1 MAKQAIGILETKGLT
16 ALVLGTDAMLK
27 SANIELTGPMKGVG
41 SALVSVVITGDVAAV
56 NAAIETGA
64 ETAGRYGEVVSA
76 HTIARP
82 HDDVDA
88 IVPALKPAAKR
99 AATK

>member
-1 MAKQAIGILETKGLT
+1 MAKQAIGILETKGLI
-16 ALVLGTDAMLK
+16 ALVQGTDAMLK

-56 NAAIETGA
+56 NSAIETGA
-64 ETAGRYGEVVSA
+64 EAASRYGEVVSA

-82 HDDVDA
+82 HEDVA
-88 IVPALKPAAKR
+88 TIVPALKEPAAKR
-99 AATK
+99 VAK